1 MSKYLPAVML
11 LAGPALARSQLE
23 VTSIKAASDCVAT
36 AAVNNPNI
44 TTIYQQNRL
53 KSVTDWTL
61 GSSAGGW
68 QPLVLRRLLA
78 GMGLALAIVAMIGP
92 AIAGRSEAE
101 RAAIVSVLV
110 AAENADRKKIAIW
123 IPSST
128 EKIPCSAKIIPCYAK
143 KIPCS
148 VA

>member
-11 LAGPALARSQLE
+11 LAGPALARSELE

-61 GSSAGGW
+61 GSSVGG
-68 QPLVLRRLLA
+68 
-78 GMGLALAIVAMIGP
+78 
-92 AIAGRSEAE
+92 
-101 RAAIVSVLV
+101 
-110 AAENADRKKIAIW
+110 
-123 IPSST
+123 
-128 EKIPCSAKIIPCYAK
+128 
-143 KIPCS
+143 
-148 VA
+148 